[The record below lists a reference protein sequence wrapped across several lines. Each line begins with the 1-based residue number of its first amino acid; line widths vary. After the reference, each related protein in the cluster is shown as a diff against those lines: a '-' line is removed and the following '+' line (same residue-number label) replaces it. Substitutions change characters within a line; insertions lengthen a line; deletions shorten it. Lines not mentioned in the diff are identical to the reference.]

1 MPNINTGILILKD
14 DKSNQYPKEIFY
26 KIMDKI
32 NEKENYEKIEK
43 ERTASLL
50 KIIELLI
57 YKYEEDDEKKQQY
70 TELKSEI
77 NDEKDLFYRIINDK
91 EEKKWKEIYDNI
103 NIEKNYSIEEIISSF
118 DKINNQKDANKY
130 NEEILKAYFIKLWC
144 FNFITFNYKKNDE
157 LMKLLLNQKKDKIK
171 QAIISDKKNKNI
183 PYNLNN
189 DEIEKTLNN
198 DYKIIFLEKGES
210 LSKLTQQLNKNME
223 DKSEFQL
230 LLQHIIKQILI
241 GLYLLHHL
249 SKEECLYHNDLKPDN
264 ILICFNEKY
273 NNNETSFKDKYMNA
287 IYKIVDLDLTRKI
300 KYSEIEH
307 DYLNR
312 MYNNC
317 IFPYDDPD
325 KEEIYE
331 VGEILFELITGKM
344 HYNDDEKKDN
354 YQYLEKNCKI
364 DVSQKLCLS
373 IIKFLHRCLQIERKY
388 RISCD
393 DALIHEFLEKKD
405 FNDPLDFNKLP
416 KDLVS
421 KNKKIFYLPIY
432 RPFLGLNDYEMKEYE
447 SLDVEF

>member
-1 MPNINTGILILKD
+1 MPNINTGILILND

-26 KIMDKI
+26 KIIHKAI
-32 NEKENYEKIEK
+32 QEKENYEKIEK

-130 NEEILKAYFIKLWC
+130 NEEILKAYYIKLWC
-144 FNFITFNYKKNDE
+144 FNFITFNYKKSDE
-157 LMKLLLNQKKDKIK
+157 LMKLLLNQKKDE
-171 QAIISDKKNKNI
+171 N
-183 PYNLNN
+183 
-189 DEIEKTLNN
+189 EKTLNN
-198 DYKIIFLEKGES
+198 YTIIFLEKGES
-210 LSKLTQQLNKNME
+210 LRELTLQLKNMK
-223 DKSEFQL
+223 DKSELQL

-344 HYNDDEKKDN
+344 HYNGDEKKGG

-364 DVSQKLCLS
+364 DVNQKLCLS
-373 IIKFLHRCLQIERKY
+373 IIKFLHRCL
-388 RISCD
+388 
-393 DALIHEFLEKKD
+393 
-405 FNDPLDFNKLP
+405 
-416 KDLVS
+416 
-421 KNKKIFYLPIY
+421 
-432 RPFLGLNDYEMKEYE
+432 
-447 SLDVEF
+447 

>member
-1 MPNINTGILILKD
+1 
-14 DKSNQYPKEIFY
+14 
-26 KIMDKI
+26 MDKI

-130 NEEILKAYFIKLWC
+130 NEEILKAYYIKLWC
-144 FNFITFNYKKNDE
+144 FNFITFNYKKSDE
-157 LMKLLLNQKKDKIK
+157 LMKLLLNQKKDE
-171 QAIISDKKNKNI
+171 N
-183 PYNLNN
+183 
-189 DEIEKTLNN
+189 EKTLNN
-198 DYKIIFLEKGES
+198 YTIIFLEKGES
-210 LSKLTQQLNKNME
+210 LRELTLQLKNMK
-223 DKSEFQL
+223 DKSELQL

-432 RPFLGLNDYEMKEYE
+432 RPFLGLKDYEMKEYE

>member
-1 MPNINTGILILKD
+1 MPNINTGILILND

-26 KIMDKI
+26 KIIHKAI
-32 NEKENYEKIEK
+32 QEKENYEKIEK

-130 NEEILKAYFIKLWC
+130 NEEILKAYYIKLWC
-144 FNFITFNYKKNDE
+144 FNFITFNYKKSDE
-157 LMKLLLNQKKDKIK
+157 LMKLLLNQKKDE
-171 QAIISDKKNKNI
+171 N
-183 PYNLNN
+183 
-189 DEIEKTLNN
+189 EKTLNN
-198 DYKIIFLEKGES
+198 YTIIFLEKGES
-210 LSKLTQQLNKNME
+210 LRELTLQLKNMK
-223 DKSEFQL
+223 DKSELQL

-249 SKEECLYHNDLKPDN
+249 SKEECLYHNDLKPNN

-432 RPFLGLNDYEMKEYE
+432 RPFLGLKDYEMKEYE

>member
-1 MPNINTGILILKD
+1 M
-14 DKSNQYPKEIFY
+14 
-26 KIMDKI
+26 
-32 NEKENYEKIEK
+32 
-43 ERTASLL
+43 
-50 KIIELLI
+50 
-57 YKYEEDDEKKQQY
+57 
-70 TELKSEI
+70 
-77 NDEKDLFYRIINDK
+77 NDK

-130 NEEILKAYFIKLWC
+130 NEEILKAYYIKLWC
-144 FNFITFNYKKNDE
+144 FNFITFNYKKSDE
-157 LMKLLLNQKKDKIK
+157 LMKLLLNQKKDE
-171 QAIISDKKNKNI
+171 N
-183 PYNLNN
+183 
-189 DEIEKTLNN
+189 EKTLNN
-198 DYKIIFLEKGES
+198 YTIIFLEKGES
-210 LSKLTQQLNKNME
+210 LRELTLQLKNMK
-223 DKSEFQL
+223 DKSELQL

-432 RPFLGLNDYEMKEYE
+432 RPFLGLKDYEMKEYE

>member
-1 MPNINTGILILKD
+1 MPNKLWGILKLDEDNPNKTE
-14 DKSNQYPKEIFY
+14 NQYPKEVFF
-26 KIMDKI
+26 KI
-32 NEKENYEKIEK
+32 IEK
-43 ERTASLL
+43 NNVEVTNYTKIKVERNNILL
-50 KIIELLI
+50 KIIEFLI
-57 YKYEEDDEKKQQY
+57 EKYKDDKEKKEQFIN
-70 TELKSEI
+70 LKKQI
-77 NDEKDLFYRIINDK
+77 NNEQDLFYRILKKK
-91 EEKKWKEIYDNI
+91 EQIWEEIYENI
-103 NIEKNYSIEEIISSF
+103 VEKEYSIEEIKNAL
-118 DKINNQKDANKY
+118 DKVNRDEPKY
-130 NEEILKAYFIKLWC
+130 QEELLKAYYIKLWC
-144 FNFITFNYKKNDE
+144 FNFIAFNYPQNEE
-157 LMKLLLNQKKDKIK
+157 LTNLLISQNEEKINKLKTERERDLD
-171 QAIISDKKNKNI
+171 NKT
-183 PYNLNN
+183 YLDNN
-189 DEIEKTLNN
+189 C
-198 DYKIIFLEKGES
+198 KIIYLEKGNS
-210 LSKLTQQLNKNME
+210 LHDLVKELKNNKIE
-223 DKSEFQL
+223 DKSKLQL
-230 LLQHIIKQILI
+230 LFQKIMKQILI
-241 GLYLLHHL
+241 GLYLIHHL

-344 HYNDDEKKDN
+344 HHNGDEKK
-354 YQYLEKNCKI
+354 YLEKNCKI

-373 IIKFLHRCLQIERKY
+373 IIKFLHRCLHVERKY

-432 RPFLGLNDYEMKEYE
+432 RPFLGLKDYEMKEYE